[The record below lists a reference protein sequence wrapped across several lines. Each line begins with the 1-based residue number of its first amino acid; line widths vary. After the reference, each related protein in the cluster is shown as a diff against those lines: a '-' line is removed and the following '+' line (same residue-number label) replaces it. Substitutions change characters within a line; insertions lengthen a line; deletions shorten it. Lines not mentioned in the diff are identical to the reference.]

1 MAEEQLN
8 KGQANLEID
17 DLTLVSL
24 DGKAQDLIKYYTE
37 IRLFESVFIPTLT
50 ADVVVRDPENIIER
64 LPIVGGE
71 TVHLKLRTSTFPDAP
86 GACIQRSFAVAEIK
100 NRGLDNDRQQV
111 YTLKLVSPEMMNDSA
126 NTLTRAFPG
135 AGGDTNTEA
144 IAQQIFDDHI
154 VQEGRYLPDDDEN
167 KLVIA
172 GSPHKSSIQY
182 ISNAWSPFENMN
194 YICQRIHAADIEGS
208 DFFFFESNKNY
219 YLTSLQ
225 HLIREGKNGYFEE
238 YIYKPGSL
246 PAKGREDG
254 NYIGIPVPDY
264 FNRIES
270 INIPR
275 TISIIEGNLDG
286 AYASNIQ
293 AYDMFNKKF
302 KHFHL
307 DVIEDGPNYERTDDN
322 SPVPRGLP
330 KSVTAYTSVKLLN
343 SYTWNSPE
351 QSQGLNDDALQTHYT
366 SDAVRKQIINS
377 FNDYQFLIEVP
388 GRTDIEV
395 GMSIRLKY
403 PKPTAKSAKDTDEED
418 KVLSG
423 QYIITEIK
431 HKINPAEY
439 GMTLRITKN
448 GVGKD
453 LGGSDE

>member
-1 MAEEQLN
+1 MADEQLN
-8 KGQANLEID
+8 KGQRNLEID

-24 DGKAQDLIKYYTE
+24 DGKGQDLIKFYTE
-37 IRLFESVFIPTLT
+37 IRVFESLFIPTLT
-50 ADVVVRDPENIIER
+50 ADVVIRDPENIIEN

-71 TVHLKLRTSTFPDAP
+71 TLHMKLRTSTFPDSP

-111 YTLKLVSPEMMNDSA
+111 YTLKLVSPEMLNDASA
-126 NTLTRAFPG
+126 TITKAIPGPG
-135 AGGDTNTEA
+135 ADRNIEA
-144 IAQQIFDDHI
+144 IAQQIFNDHI
-154 VQEGRYLPDDDEN
+154 VKEGRYLPDEDEN
-167 KLVIA
+167 ELSIA
-172 GSPHKSSIQY
+172 GSPHTSSIQY
-182 ISNAWSPFENMN
+182 ISNNWSAFENMN
-194 YICQRIHAADIEGS
+194 YICKRIQASDVQGS
-208 DFFFFESNKNY
+208 DYFFFESNKNY

-225 HLIREGKNGYFEE
+225 HLIIAGRDAYFEE
-238 YIYKPGSL
+238 YTYKPGSL
-246 PAKGREDG
+246 PTKGREEG
-254 NYIGIPVPDY
+254 NYIGLSVPDY
-264 FNRIES
+264 FNRIETMS
-270 INIPR
+270 IPR
-275 TISIIEGNLDG
+275 TISIIEGNLSG

-307 DVIEDGPNYERTDDN
+307 DVIQDAGLYERTDVN
-322 SPVPRGLP
+322 PPIPRGIP
-330 KSVTAYTSVKLLN
+330 RNVTAYTSVKLLN
-343 SYTWNSPE
+343 SYTWNSAE
-351 QSQGLNDDALQTHYT
+351 QSQGINDDALQTHYT
-366 SDAVRKQIINS
+366 SDAVRKQYINS

-395 GMSIRLKY
+395 GVSINLKY
-403 PKPTAKSAKDTDEED
+403 PKPTAKSSGDTYVED

-423 QYIITEIK
+423 QYVVTEIK